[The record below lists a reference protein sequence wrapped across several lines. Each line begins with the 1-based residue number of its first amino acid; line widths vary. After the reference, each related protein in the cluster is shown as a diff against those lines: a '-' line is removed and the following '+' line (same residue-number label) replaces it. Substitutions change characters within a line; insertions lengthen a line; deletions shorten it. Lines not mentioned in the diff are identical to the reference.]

1 MGKRRETKGDDP
13 YQEEYDLI
21 MSQVDD
27 LNKVGGF
34 AGRAA
39 ATSKYAKKPAGMLKR
54 QTQPCQRD

>member
-27 LNKVGGF
+27 LNKVG
-34 AGRAA
+34 
-39 ATSKYAKKPAGMLKR
+39 
-54 QTQPCQRD
+54 